1 MASSPNIKETIP
13 LSRPGSHPAHPGAL
27 AAVVAVVD
35 HRKVP
40 AQEQDVRTN
49 DQVHQRKIQNSPH
62 SRPNPFVEHSLVI
75 ELPVP
80 DRNVKKSLPDV
91 QRLLQVVVVVG
102 APEAG
107 EDGGD
112 VEGAVPHDVELLE
125 SLPHPLVHGSLLAR
139 HQVAV
144 HVAGAEHLHSWVSE
158 SLSEGDLL
166 SVSIT
171 LEAFLHLKSPKSSN
185 WEFLVQISN

>member
-1 MASSPNIKETIP
+1 MSRTDLCRSASTIQESFSLDWP
-13 LSRPGSHPAHPGAL
+13 RGDGTHGPGL
-27 AAVVAVVD
+27 QTIVTVVD
-35 HRKVP
+35 RRMSSDQRPDSCPQYLLIVKLPLVHRHINQPPSDLQSPGKV
-40 AQEQDVRTN
+40 DIV
-49 DQVHQRKIQNSPH
+49 
-62 SRPNPFVEHSLVI
+62 
-75 ELPVP
+75 VP
-80 DRNVKKSLPDV
+80 
-91 QRLLQVVVVVG
+91 

-107 EDGGD
+107 QDGGD

-125 SLPHPLVHGSLLAR
+125 SLPHPLVHGGLFAR

-158 SLSEGDLL
+158 SLSEGDFL

-171 LEAFLHLKSPKSSN
+171 LEAFLHLESPESSN

>member
-1 MASSPNIKETIP
+1 M
-13 LSRPGSHPAHPGAL
+13 
-27 AAVVAVVD
+27 
-35 HRKVP
+35 
-40 AQEQDVRTN
+40 
-49 DQVHQRKIQNSPH
+49 
-62 SRPNPFVEHSLVI
+62 EHSLVI

-80 DRNVKKSLPDV
+80 DGNVKKSLPDI
-91 QRLLQVVVVVG
+91 QRFLHVVVVVG

-112 VEGAVPHDVELLE
+112 VEGSVPHDVELLE
-125 SLPHPLVHGSLLAR
+125 RLPHPLVHGSLLAR

-158 SLSEGDLL
+158 SLSEGDFL
-166 SVSIT
+166 SVSIN
-171 LEAFLHLKSPKSSN
+171 LEAFLHLESPESSN